1 MTRTESNVWQA
12 VHYERPFTQNSL
24 YGKGNHY
31 TRAKQVKAWRESF
44 AWLALKARMP
54 HMERCSVAVIPHLRD
69 NRAQDTG
76 ACFPA
81 VKAAIDG
88 LVDAGVLDDDGPD
101 HVTELRFFRPVLS
114 SDLGDALMVEVT
126 RLA

>member
-1 MTRTESNVWQA
+1 METTSNTFQTI
-12 VHYERPFTQNSL
+12 HYERPFTQNSL

-31 TRAKQVKAWRESF
+31 TRAAKVKSWRESF
-44 AWLALKARMP
+44 AWLAKKARMP
-54 HMERCSVAVIPHLRD
+54 HMEQCVISAIPHLRD
-69 NRAQDTG
+69 RRAQDTG

-88 LVDAGVLDDDGPD
+88 MVDAGVLDDDGPE
-101 HVTELRFFRPVLS
+101 HVIELRFFRPVLGS
-114 SDLGDALMVEVT
+114 QLGDALMISVT

>member
-1 MTRTESNVWQA
+1 MRTTTSSWEV
-12 VHYERPFTQNSL
+12 VHYDRPFTQNSL

-31 TRAKQVKAWRESF
+31 TRARKVKEWRESF

-54 HMERCSVAVIPHLRD
+54 SMDRCLIVATPHLSD
-69 NRAQDTG
+69 NRLQDTG

-88 LVDAGVLDDDGPD
+88 LVDAGVLVDDGPD
-101 HVTELRFFRPVLS
+101 HVTELRFFRPVAK
-114 SDLGDALMVEVT
+114 SDLGNALVVEVQ